1 VSLYSASRLSCA
13 ISLALIAL
21 CVQTG
26 CRARQGPPASRF
38 ELRQRHRV
46 HVVAKGE
53 SAWGISRKYGVQLSE
68 LVALNELGKRAQLFP
83 GDRLLIP
90 GTQPSSES
98 QPPPTKPKRPE
109 PEVTQAGTT
118 PASSGPKAPDLTAGP
133 RPKTRTCRQV
143 EPWLDPPSAVSRK
156 GFSWPVDGVVI
167 TKYGKK
173 DGIPHVGIAIAAPL
187 GTVVRA
193 AADGKVVFS
202 DVQGGFGKLVLLAH
216 SGNRVSVYAHHHV
229 SCVKAGQKVARGE
242 VLGLVGQ
249 TGGTQSPYLYFEVRD
264 GTKTINPRVVL
275 P

>member
-1 VSLYSASRLSCA
+1 MVLLVATCVL
-13 ISLALIAL
+13 
-21 CVQTG
+21 VQTG
-26 CRARQGPPASRF
+26 CRSRQGPPASRF
-38 ELRQRHRV
+38 EMRQRHRV

-53 SAWGISRKYGVQLSE
+53 SAWGISRKYGVQLAD
-68 LVALNELGKRAQLFP
+68 LVALNELGKSAQLYP

-90 GTQPSSES
+90 GSRPASAAPEPKPRPRKAAPVAARPRADKPSSE
-98 QPPPTKPKRPE
+98 
-109 PEVTQAGTT
+109 
-118 PASSGPKAPDLTAGP
+118 GPKAPDMRAGP
-133 RPKTRTCRQV
+133 RPKTRTCRQI
-143 EPWLDPPSAVSRK
+143 EPWLDPPSQKSAK
-156 GFSWPVDGVVI
+156 GYSWPVDGVVI

-202 DVQGGFGKLVLLAH
+202 GVQGGFGNLVLLSH

-249 TGGTQSPYLYFEVRD
+249 SGGTQSPYLYFEVRD